1 MVILIPHHFSIVTEA
16 SGRLSSQASTN
27 AHAEPGAYAFF
38 MGSLCHA
45 PKFPKAFLKHHCLD
59 VGGAFLATQECG
71 GYSVHHLHPFILRYS
86 LSSLCPSGVTP
97 CGRHHP
103 GSLPRRGLAEKV
115 ISGERG
121 RSGQSFLY
129 SSALVFGRLS
139 SCVSPELKI
148 HTRKSLLIGSNSYLV
163 LVLTFPLLA
172 LLSSLCLTIF

>member
-1 MVILIPHHFSIVTEA
+1 MLGFSASESTSQNTTVCSLSYPPPPEYHNLTQRQKTWRFHGDFDSPPFLNVTEA

-121 RSGQSFLY
+121 RSG
-129 SSALVFGRLS
+129 
-139 SCVSPELKI
+139 
-148 HTRKSLLIGSNSYLV
+148 
-163 LVLTFPLLA
+163 
-172 LLSSLCLTIF
+172 

>member
-1 MVILIPHHFSIVTEA
+1 MRRHSILTCWGFLPQNLHHKTQRFAHFRTPPPEYHNLTQRQKTWRFHGDFDSPPFLNVTEA

-45 PKFPKAFLKHHCLD
+45 PKFPKAFLKQHCLD

-121 RSGQSFLY
+121 RSG
-129 SSALVFGRLS
+129 
-139 SCVSPELKI
+139 
-148 HTRKSLLIGSNSYLV
+148 
-163 LVLTFPLLA
+163 
-172 LLSSLCLTIF
+172 